1 MRSNSWT
8 RGVQKTLRRAHT
20 KRNRLR
26 QPQKIVCVPC
36 VDHLGICL
44 QRALSEDRI
53 IDGATGEARASGS
66 FRDLNVLPLVERDQR
81 QPVTDVAEKQQRL
94 VATHAAW
101 RGHAGQRGVDLS
113 QAVCAAARVVLPE
126 AQEEIDTWLM
136 MFMVGVEGGHQHRRV
151 KKRLHPSAPGL
162 RRLRSVRI
170 LWSV

>member
-66 FRDLNVLPLVERDQR
+66 FRDLNILPLVERNQR
-81 QPVTDVAEKQQRL
+81 HLVTDVAEKQQRL
-94 VATHAAW
+94 VATDAPR
-101 RGHAGQRGVDLS
+101 RGHASERSVDLRE
-113 QAVCAAARVVLPE
+113 AVRAAAGVVVPE
-126 AQEEIDTWLM
+126 AQKKIDAGLM
-136 MFMVGVEGGHQHRRV
+136 MLVVG
-151 KKRLHPSAPGL
+151 
-162 RRLRSVRI
+162 
-170 LWSV
+170 